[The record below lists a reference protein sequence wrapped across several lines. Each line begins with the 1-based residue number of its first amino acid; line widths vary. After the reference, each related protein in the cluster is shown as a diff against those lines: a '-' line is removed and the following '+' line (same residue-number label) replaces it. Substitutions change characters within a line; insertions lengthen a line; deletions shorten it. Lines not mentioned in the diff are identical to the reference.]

1 MHTAAANTAAN
12 KATGADTATHAYPDA
27 ATASDTDTDA
37 HAHTDTDAITL
48 IARLP
53 LGNVHFLLV

>member
-12 KATGADTATHAYPDA
+12 KATGADTATHAYPA
-27 ATASDTDTDA
+27 ATASDTDA

>member
-27 ATASDTDTDA
+27 ATASDTDA

-48 IARLP
+48 SARLP